1 MLLVGG
7 KTLGNALGLIEVDS
21 CGDGL
26 CDTNVEAYG
35 ESDGV
40 SLGISVETAVAM
52 TIGDRLRIK
61 DGTAR
66 ADTLGKFD

>member
-1 MLLVGG
+1 MHWLFEGC
-7 KTLGNALGLIEVDS
+7 ALGESLGDSKCEV
-21 CGDGL
+21 
-26 CDTNVEAYG
+26 EK